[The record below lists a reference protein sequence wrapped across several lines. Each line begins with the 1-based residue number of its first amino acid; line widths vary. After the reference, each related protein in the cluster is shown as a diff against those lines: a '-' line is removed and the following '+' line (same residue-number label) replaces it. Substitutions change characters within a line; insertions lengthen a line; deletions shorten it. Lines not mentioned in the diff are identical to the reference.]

1 MAKDKSQETRD
12 DVEQEEKIEKKPFST
27 GNIYEDLIGWASRLD
42 ALGALMSSLASFE
55 ESDEL
60 ITSGEYLGY
69 IISDYAKA
77 INLSVHEAGNV
88 FWRAQ
93 HGVYFSI
100 SDHKDSY
107 EMIRQG
113 AYYPEK
119 ALEVVNREI
128 KELNSFIKEV
138 ADPVIELEVSYEQLR
153 RAIIKRIEE
162 NKQKEAPATVGA
174 VTAA

>member
-1 MAKDKSQETRD
+1 MAKDKSQETQC
-12 DVEQEEKIEKKPFST
+12 DVEQGEEMEEKPFST
-27 GNIYEDLIGWASRLD
+27 GDIYEDLIGWASRLD
-42 ALGALMSSLASFE
+42 ALGALISSMAFK

-77 INLSVHEAGNV
+77 INLSLHEAKNV
-88 FWRAQ
+88 SWRAPR
-93 HGVYFSI
+93 GVYFSI

-113 AYYPEK
+113 AFYPEK
-119 ALEVVNREI
+119 ALEVVNKEI
-128 KELNSFIKEV
+128 KELNAFMKEV

-162 NKQKEAPATVGA
+162 NKQKEAPATLGA
-174 VTAA
+174 ATGT

>member
-1 MAKDKSQETRD
+1 MAKDKSQETRCG
-12 DVEQEEKIEKKPFST
+12 VEQGEEMEEKPFST
-27 GNIYEDLIGWASRLD
+27 GDIYADLIGWASRLD
-42 ALGALMSSLASFE
+42 ALGALISSMALE
-55 ESDEL
+55 ESDAW
-60 ITSGEYLGY
+60 ITSGESLGC

-77 INLSVHEAGNV
+77 INLSVHEAGKV
-88 FWRAQ
+88 FSRAPR
-93 HGVYFSI
+93 GVYFSI

-128 KELNSFIKEV
+128 RELESFIKEV
-138 ADPVIELEVSYEQLR
+138 VDPVIELEASYGQLR

-174 VTAA
+174 AIGA